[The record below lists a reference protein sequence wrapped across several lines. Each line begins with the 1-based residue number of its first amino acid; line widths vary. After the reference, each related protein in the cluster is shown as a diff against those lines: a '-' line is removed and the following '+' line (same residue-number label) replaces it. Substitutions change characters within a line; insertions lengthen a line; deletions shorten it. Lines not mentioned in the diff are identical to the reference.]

1 MTAPL
6 VEVAHG
12 ATVDLVAVDIDGRRL
27 TVPSGATVLDA
38 ADAAGIRIPTLCH
51 HPDLR
56 DVGSCRLCVIE
67 VEGQA
72 GLQAACTYPVTAD
85 LRLRTDSPRVVAAR
99 RDVLEL
105 LLGEHPEHCPECA
118 RTGACEL
125 QALATEH
132 GVGPAPLRSARP
144 LPLVDLLGPAVTVD
158 LDACIGCL
166 RCVRTCAELQD
177 LGILGVV
184 GRGTSTAVSTYLGLP
199 LTEVSCIACGQCIN
213 RCPTGA
219 LRPVDRTADVFT
231 ALADP
236 AKHVVIQ
243 TAPAPRAAIGEE
255 FGLAPGTPLTWQ
267 LNTAL
272 RRLGFDKVFD
282 TSFAADLTVI
292 EEGAELLVRLYEN
305 LVLGDSTHPL
315 PQLTSCSPGWV
326 KDLEHRDPQRLA
338 HLSTCRSP
346 QQMFGSLIKTWYAE
360 QEGLDPADVVSV
372 SLMPC
377 TAKKFEATRPELTR
391 DGRPDVD
398 VALTT
403 RELAAMMRARG
414 ITLTSLPPSDF
425 DDPFGTASG
434 SGVIFGVTGG
444 VMESALRTVIELVT
458 GRPAEDYF
466 SHADV
471 MPVRGFEGVRSVEV
485 TLDRVGPVPPVLAHL
500 LPDLE
505 WLRGTT
511 LRCAVAHGTANAHAV
526 MEDIR
531 AGGRFSTYHFIE
543 VMACPGG
550 CLGGG
555 GQPVP
560 TSAEVRAARARAV
573 YAEDARYGET
583 GRARKSHENPAVLR
597 LYRELLTDGPCGPTS
612 HRLLHTTYTGRGTYV
627 RTGR

>member
-1 MTAPL
+1 MTAPRAPAAGG
-6 VEVAHG
+6 VI
-12 ATVDLVAVDIDGRRL
+12 TDLVAVDIDGRRL
-27 TVPSGATVLDA
+27 VVPAGTTVLDA
-38 ADAAGIRIPTLCH
+38 AAAADVRIPTLCH

-56 DVGSCRLCVIE
+56 DVGSCRLCVVD
-67 VEGQA
+67 VEGEP
-72 GLQAACTYPVTAD
+72 GPQAACTYPVTD
-85 LRLRTDSPRVVAAR
+85 GMQVRTDGAQVVAAR

-105 LLGEHPEHCPECA
+105 LMGEHPEPCPECA

-125 QALATEH
+125 QVLATEH
-132 GVGPAPLRSARP
+132 GVGPVPERTARP
-144 LPLVDLLGPAVTVD
+144 APLVDLLGPAVTVD

-184 GRGTSTAVSTYLGLP
+184 GRGSSTAVSTYRGLP
-199 LTEVSCIACGQCIN
+199 LAEVNCIACGQCIN

-219 LRPVDRTADVFT
+219 LRPVDRSAELFA

-243 TAPAPRAAIGEE
+243 TAPSPRAAIGEE
-255 FGLAPGTPLTWQ
+255 FGLEPGTPLTWQ

-282 TSFAADLTVI
+282 TSFAADLTVL

-305 LVLGDSTHPL
+305 LVTGESTHPL
-315 PQLTSCSPGWV
+315 PLLTSCSPGWV
-326 KDLEHRDPQRLA
+326 KDLEHRDPQRLG
-338 HLSTCRSP
+338 HLSSCRSP
-346 QQMFGSLIKTWYAE
+346 QQMFGSLLKTWYAQQE
-360 QEGLDPADVVSV
+360 QLDPADIMSV

-377 TAKKFEATRPELTR
+377 TAKKFEATRPEFTH

-398 VALTT
+398 MALTT

-414 ITLTSLPPSDF
+414 IVPMDLPPSDF
-425 DDPFGTASG
+425 DEPFGTASG

-466 SHADV
+466 THADIT
-471 MPVRGFEGVRSVEV
+471 PVRGFDGVRSLEV
-485 TLDRVGPVPPVLAHL
+485 TLDQVGPVPPILAHL

-505 WLRGTT
+505 WLRGAT
-511 LRCAVAHGTANAHAV
+511 LRCAVAHGTAVAHEV
-526 MEDIR
+526 MEDLR

-560 TSAEVRAARARAV
+560 TNAQVRAARARAI
-573 YAEDARYGET
+573 YAEDAEYGAT

-597 LYRELLTDGPCGPTS
+597 LYREVLAEGPCGPTS
-612 HRLLHTTYTGRGTYV
+612 HRLLHTRYTARGTRIGTGR
-627 RTGR
+627 